1 MTTTSLGGAARAW
14 WHSEYRRIE
23 RLADEAAEAVTRA
36 GGVNVDSP
44 ERREFVR
51 LENTLTRM
59 RDEYAALRSE
69 G

>member
-1 MTTTSLGGAARAW
+1 MTMTSLGGAARAW
-14 WHSEYRRIE
+14 WQSEYRRIE
-23 RLADEAAEAVTRA
+23 RLADEAADAVTRA

-51 LENTLTRM
+51 LVNRLERM
-59 RDEYAALRSE
+59 RDEYATLRCE